1 MAFRYFTIFGAMR
14 TGSNLLE
21 HSLSQYEGLAGHGE
35 LFNPHFIGKPQR
47 REFLTIPLADRNAD
61 PLSLLQKLID
71 ATPGTIPG
79 FRIFDNHDR
88 RVIDF
93 AARDPDCAKI
103 ILTRS
108 PIDSFISLEIAQE
121 TGQWMLVKDENRR
134 VAKMRFEPEKYERYL
149 AKHAAHYSF
158 IRRAA
163 QEAGQPVYEVDYDD
177 LPDLAVMNGA
187 ARFIGSPEVRANMPD
202 KIRRQNPAAWEDK
215 VENAAELRAYAAAHG
230 LSAPATDPEPKP
242 KFGALGE
249 LIASKT
255 FGAIYAPIPGAGMG
269 EFRKVLTEAA
279 TAAGDPEARLATGLK
294 EKHLLRRRWRGA
306 FVFSFIR
313 HPAERLHDVFIRR
326 IARAEGDA
334 YTMVQMMM
342 ARDHRGPGPGE
353 MTSSTEAL
361 LAGFDAFISFVEANL
376 SGRTALRVD
385 PAWTPQSTL
394 LASYTRETPLDFTG
408 RIENLD
414 EDLPFVMSRIAAPPI
429 DLAPKLKA
437 SLARIEEELPKSVW
451 LTRERETRIR
461 KMFERDYARLGYDF
475 LSPG

>member
-35 LFNPHFIGKPQR
+35 LFNPHFIGKPER
-47 REFLTIPLADRNAD
+47 REFLTIPLAERNAD
-61 PLSLLQKLID
+61 PVGLLHKLID
-71 ATPGTIPG
+71 AAPDTVPG

-88 RVIDF
+88 RVIDY
-93 AARDPDCAKI
+93 AARDPNCAKI
-103 ILTRS
+103 ILTRA

-134 VAKMRFEPEKYERYL
+134 VAKMRFDPERYERYL
-149 AKHAAHYSF
+149 TKRATHYSF

-163 QEAGQPVYEVDYDD
+163 QEAGQPVFEVDYAD
-177 LPDLAVMNGA
+177 LTDLAVMNGA
-187 ARFIGSPEVRANMPD
+187 ARFIGSPEVKATMPD
-202 KIRRQNPAAWEDK
+202 KIRRQNPTAWEDK
-215 VENAAELRAYAAAHG
+215 VENVADLRRYAAAHG
-230 LSAPATDPEPKP
+230 LTAPATDPEPKP

-249 LIASKT
+249 MIASKT
-255 FGAIYAPIPGAGMG
+255 FEAIYAPIPGAGMG

-279 TAAGDPEARLATGLK
+279 SATGELEARLATGMK
-294 EKHLLRRRWRGA
+294 EKHLVRRRWRGA
-306 FVFSFIR
+306 FIFSFVR

-353 MTSSTEAL
+353 MAASPDAL

-376 SGRTALRVD
+376 GGRTALRVD

-394 LASYTRETPLDFTG
+394 LSAYARETPLDFVG
-408 RIENLD
+408 RIERL
-414 EDLPFVMSRIAAPPI
+414 EDDLTFVLSRLKAPPI
-429 DLAPKLKA
+429 DLAPKLTA
-437 SLARIEEELPKSVW
+437 SLSRIEAELPKSVW
-451 LTRERETRIR
+451 LTREREERI
-461 KMFERDYARLGYDF
+461 KKVFERDYARLGYDY
-475 LSPG
+475 LSAD

>member
-1 MAFRYFTIFGAMR
+1 MAFKYFTIFGAMR

-21 HSLSQYEGLAGHGE
+21 HSLSQYSGLAGHGE
-35 LFNPHFIGKPQR
+35 LYNPHFIGKPER
-47 REFLTIPLADRNAD
+47 REFLATPIADRNAD
-61 PLSLLQKLID
+61 PIGLLQKLIE
-71 ATPGTIPG
+71 ATPDTIPG

-88 RVIDF
+88 RVLDY
-93 AARDPDCAKI
+93 AARDPGCAKI

-134 VAKMRFEPEKYERYL
+134 VAKMRFDPAKYEKYLVKR
-149 AKHAAHYSF
+149 ADHYGF

-163 QEAGQPVYEVDYDD
+163 QEAGQPIFEVDYAD
-177 LPDLAVMNGA
+177 LPDLSVVNGV
-187 ARFIGSPEVRANMPD
+187 ARFIGSPEVKAKAPD
-202 KIRRQNPAAWEDK
+202 KIRRQNPTAWEDK
-215 VENAAELRAYAAAHG
+215 VENVDDLRRYAAAHG
-230 LSAPATDPEPKP
+230 LTAPAIDPEPKP

-249 LIASKT
+249 MIASRT
-255 FGAIYAPIPGAGMG
+255 FEAIYAPIPGAGMG

-279 TAAGDPEARLATGLK
+279 TAAGDAEPKLATGMK
-294 EKHLLRRRWRGA
+294 EKHLVRRRWRGA
-306 FVFSFIR
+306 FIFSFVR
-313 HPAERLHDVFIRR
+313 HPVERLQDVFIRR

-334 YTMVQMMM
+334 YTMAQMMM

-353 MTSSTEAL
+353 MTSSPEAM

-394 LASYTRETPLDFTG
+394 LAAYARETPLDFIG
-408 RIENLD
+408 RIERLD
-414 EDLPFVMSRIAAPPI
+414 EDFAFVMSRLAAPPV

-437 SLARIEEELPKSVW
+437 SLARIDGEMPKSAW
-451 LTRERETRIR
+451 LSRERETRIH
-461 KMFERDYARLGYDF
+461 KIFERDYARLGYDF
-475 LSPG
+475 LSPE